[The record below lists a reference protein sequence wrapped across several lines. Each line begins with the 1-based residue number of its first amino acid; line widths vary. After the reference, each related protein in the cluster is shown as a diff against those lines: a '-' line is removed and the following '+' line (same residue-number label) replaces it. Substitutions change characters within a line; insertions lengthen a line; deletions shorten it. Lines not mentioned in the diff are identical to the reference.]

1 MSAAAKPP
9 GARQKPVSKQPPVA
23 EGRKDPRPRPI
34 GGSVSLQLEG
44 HDPER
49 FHYVGVFRG
58 DEDAWMQYHWKGYL
72 PVEYSRQGTRIRGVV
87 TCEEGQTLE
96 YKGHVI
102 MALPMEEFIA
112 QQQTAMDRAR
122 VLETQMLGR
131 LGARREVGG
140 SDFAPIVN
148 ETTEMYEEML

>member
-9 GARQKPVSKQPPVA
+9 GARQARDAKVPAP

-34 GGSVSLQLEG
+34 GGSVSFELAG

-58 DEDAWMQYHWKGYL
+58 DEDAMMTYELKGYR
-72 PVEYSRQGTRIRGVV
+72 PVEYKKDGVRVRGLS
-87 TCEEGQTLE
+87 TCREGEFLE
-96 YKGHVI
+96 YKGHVV
-102 MALPMEEFIA
+102 MQLPMEEYLEQRAIA
-112 QQQTAMDRAR
+112 DERAAI
-122 VLETQMLGR
+122 LQTQMQGR

-140 SDFAPIVN
+140 SSYAPVIN
-148 ETTEMYEEML
+148 ETTEMYEEMF